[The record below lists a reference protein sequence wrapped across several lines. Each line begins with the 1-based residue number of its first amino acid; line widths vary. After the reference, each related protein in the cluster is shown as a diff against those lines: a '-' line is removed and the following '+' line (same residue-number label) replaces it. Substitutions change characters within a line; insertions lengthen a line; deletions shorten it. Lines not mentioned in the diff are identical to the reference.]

1 MTTENFI
8 KLALIPIKFVKDQ
21 LIEINK
27 NIEKL
32 ANTEK
37 KLYSCSLIN
46 FALTEGILKNVI
58 LLNMNKSTVKDSST
72 SLYWL
77 NWHQFREKYDLII
90 SHST

>member
-8 KLALIPIKFVKDQ
+8 KLALIPIKFIKDQ

-72 SLYWL
+72 PLYWL
-77 NWHQFREKYDLII
+77 KLTGTSLERNVI
-90 SHST
+90 

>member
-8 KLALIPIKFVKDQ
+8 KLALIPIKFIKDQ

-77 NWHQFREKYDLII
+77 KLTDINFERNMI
-90 SHST
+90 

>member
-8 KLALIPIKFVKDQ
+8 KLALIPIKFIKDQ

-72 SLYWL
+72 SLHWL
-77 NWHQFREKYDLII
+77 KLTGINFERNMI
-90 SHST
+90 

>member
-8 KLALIPIKFVKDQ
+8 KLALIPIKFIKDQ

-72 SLYWL
+72 PLYWL
-77 NWHQFREKYDLII
+77 KLTDI
-90 SHST
+90 SLERNMI